1 MGGLLL
7 SIVCQ
12 PKSPL
17 LPMADIANQSPVALS
32 PRLLGP
38 ATPPSLWLVAG
49 VQRGGQ
55 AEPCQ
60 DHMEGGSPQAQVLRP
75 LRRVS
80 GPTQSG

>member
-17 LPMADIANQSPVALS
+17 LLMADIANQSPMALS
-32 PRLLGP
+32 PRLPGP
-38 ATPPSLWLVAG
+38 AVPPSLWLAAPE
-49 VQRGGQ
+49 GGQ

>member
-17 LPMADIANQSPVALS
+17 LPMADIANQSPMVAAGAS
-32 PRLLGP
+32 HPSFPVVGSWGP
-38 ATPPSLWLVAG
+38 E
-49 VQRGGQ
+49 GGQ